1 MSNRQ
6 DDLDLLLSLQDR
18 VLETP
23 PASPRYC
30 SDDDDES
37 PSRRRA
43 EQADMSVFRDAVLDC
58 LDYQPSAAEISAKSK
73 RTKPTNE
80 PLVEKFSG
88 LRIRNQLVTSAELG
102 ERLSDIRF
110 VRLSA
115 IKNLLVGDTLSGCWA
130 TVGVLT
136 EKGIPRTSSTG
147 KGYCIW
153 KIACLDEATMSLFL
167 FGDAYKKFCD
177 EPAGTAFAF
186 FDCRV
191 RKDSMGPGF
200 SLSLFSPKQVL
211 KIGTSVDYGICNG
224 KRKDGVVCTAVI
236 NKRSGIYCKYHKLTE
251 SQKYTTMRTELKGGN
266 LRTAFRNRR
275 MSEGIYMVDPLA
287 DKKHLKNSKQPVK
300 LLSVEGLKKAL
311 SNGVK
316 VTTNKHSQGLRFLAE
331 ITGKTGTKNIE
342 ESTMQKQQSTSL
354 DKRKSSSLNKDSS
367 EVIRNQQLNTKRNK
381 TEKEQTLADKTKQ
394 GTGKMIELDYVSSD
408 EGF

>member
-236 NKRSGIYCKYHKLTE
+236 NK
-251 SQKYTTMRTELKGGN
+251 N

-311 SNGVK
+311 
-316 VTTNKHSQGLRFLAE
+316 
-331 ITGKTGTKNIE
+331 
-342 ESTMQKQQSTSL
+342 
-354 DKRKSSSLNKDSS
+354 RKSSSLNKDSS